1 MTKPVRLDPAA
12 EEELADAE
20 AWYEERAGLGGDL
33 VNAVRE
39 AGDRIAERPRLFS
52 FAPGVPPRLEIRRCP
67 VRRFSYGLYFL
78 ELPEEIR
85 VLAVAHNRRRPFY
98 WRNRVGAQGPQER

>member
-12 EEELADAE
+12 EDELADAE

-33 VNAVRE
+33 VAAVRE
-39 AGDRIAERPRLFS
+39 AGDRIAERPHS
-52 FAPGVPPRLEIRRCP
+52 FPFAHGVPSRLEIRRCP
-67 VRRFSYGLYFL
+67 VRRFPYGLCFL
-78 ELPEEIR
+78 ELPDEIR

-98 WRNRVGAQGPQER
+98 WRKRVGAQAPKKR